1 MKMNPGL
8 KTGRE
13 GRRLETQ
20 KQQRNPKAGATY
32 HPRSLYRGLG
42 VEYSNRPGRK
52 YLHPDQHKGKQ
63 VR

>member
-1 MKMNPGL
+1 MKENPGL

-42 VEYSNRPGRK
+42 VEYSTAPGRK
-52 YLHPDQHKGKQ
+52 RIHPKKEEGKKE
-63 VR
+63 